1 MTRVTNFGRKRTYLE
16 AGFGPVDVGE
26 EEQDSRVN
34 VDSKP
39 KGEEET
45 MTKKHKRRRK
55 KTKLAARDEEGVDA
69 NGGGSITGRDNK
81 GTIKKA
87 ETGEKRRRKDQQ
99 AKGKRNLAHL

>member
-16 AGFGPVDVGE
+16 AGFGTVD
-26 EEQDSRVN
+26 

-45 MTKKHKRRRK
+45 MTKKPHKRRRK
-55 KTKLAARDEEGVDA
+55 KAKLAARDEEGVNA
-69 NGGGSITGRDNK
+69 NEGGSIAGRDKK